1 MAVPQP
7 AAQPEAV
14 PDELASSGLQF
25 TGHPVRLPMFEGPL
39 DLLLFLIE
47 KQQLDI
53 YDIPIAK
60 ITAQYLEYLAALEV
74 LDIEIEAEFL
84 VMAATLVEIKS
95 KMLLPREEQVSEEGE
110 EGPDPRAELVERLL
124 EYRRFKEVAEAL
136 GRSAEQRA
144 LMFSRVFGGEV
155 DTGFVVEGGVTPLDL
170 WSAFQ
175 EALSRARETPVA
187 ELQRPR
193 VTVPMKIAQV
203 SARLRASGD
212 EGVAFFALFAEDVTK
227 LEVIITFLALLE
239 LIRAGRARAVQ
250 RRGFGEIWIYPTAG
264 RATRSQ
270 AELGGPNEIGPLPTE
285 SGL

>member
-1 MAVPQP
+1 MAVPEP
-7 AAQPEAV
+7 AAQPDAV
-14 PDELASSGLQF
+14 PEELAADAAQF

-47 KQQLDI
+47 KQEIDI

-74 LDIEIEAEFL
+74 LNIEIEAEFL

-95 KMLLPREEQVSEEGE
+95 KMLLPREEQLSEEGE

-144 LMFSRVFGGEV
+144 LMFTRVFGAEV
-155 DTGFVVEGGVTPLDL
+155 ETGFVVAGDVTPLDL

-203 SARLRASGD
+203 TVRLRAAGD
-212 EGVAFFALFAEDVTK
+212 EGIAFFALFAEDVTR

-250 RRGFGEIWIYPTAG
+250 RQGFGEIWIYPNAPRG
-264 RATRSQ
+264 S
-270 AELGGPNEIGPLPTE
+270 
-285 SGL
+285 